1 MTAKE
6 LFETIIKGDSD
17 KVSQKI
23 EALKD
28 VNKENAIIGDAVE
41 QLEIYLLNHMFKDD
55 EEKHELIRNIAFLC
69 SLNPY
74 YEFMSKKY
82 YDIYV
87 HMLIDME
94 ISKLQVEED
103 YFFSFRSINMYS
115 IQEIINNTISVS
127 SPKTFNDPLD
137 PPITLAAKNKFKNIK
152 TQKDE
157 QFFLEALEKV
167 RIRCFVPARD
177 PKTKTKK
184 KLKPYLNTLMWA
196 HYANSHKGM
205 CIKYKLSPSLI
216 KRTDKTTGIF
226 AAVEYPKGAFNI
238 NSHDIFEFNEC
249 FLTKQSEWK
258 YEKEVRLIYFNADN
272 SDYFQ
277 PLKLDDDNRI
287 EAIYFGYNCS
297 ETDKKTIKKLFTHD
311 STIKFYQ
318 MEIDYSNIFRLKAIE
333 ETEKSEDNKG

>member
-1 MTAKE
+1 MDAEK
-6 LFETIIKGDSD
+6 LFEATKKGDFGQ
-17 KVSQKI
+17 VRQI
-23 EALKD
+23 LEALND
-28 VNKENAIIGDAVE
+28 ITKERAIIEDA
-41 QLEIYLLNHMFKDD
+41 LERLENHLSNHKFKND
-55 EEKHELIRNIAFLC
+55 EEKHQLILNIACLC

-74 YEFMSKKY
+74 YECMSKKY
-82 YDIYV
+82 YDKYV

-94 ISKLQVEED
+94 ILNLQIEEES
-103 YFFSFRSINMYS
+103 YFSFRGINIYS

-137 PPITLAAKNKFKNIK
+137 PPITLAAKHIFKDIK

-157 QFFLEALEKV
+157 QFFLESLEKV
-167 RIRCFVPARD
+167 RIRCFVPAKD
-177 PKTKTKK
+177 PKTKEEQE
-184 KLKPYLNTLMWA
+184 PYLNTLMWA

-205 CIKYKLSPSLI
+205 CIKYKLSSTLI
-216 KRTDKTTGIF
+216 KKTDKTIGIF
-226 AAVEYPKGAFNI
+226 AAVEYPEGSFDI
-238 NSHDIFEFNEC
+238 NSHDSFEFNEC

-277 PLKLDDDNRI
+277 PLNLDEDNRI

-318 MEIDYSNIFRLKAIE
+318 MKIDYSNIFRLKAIE
-333 ETEKSEDNKG
+333 DTEKSEDNKG